1 MMPRNEGYYYAAY
14 VLSALVYAAYAASIW
29 WRARKVEKGR

>member
-1 MMPRNEGYYYAAY
+1 MPRNEAYYYAAY
-14 VLSALVYAAYAASIW
+14 TLSALVYAGYAFSIW